1 MLLKFFRK
9 RKNMKRIMWGLA
21 IIIIPAFVVWGAGSS
36 GKNKSS
42 GPDYAGKLFGKKI
55 SHEDYY
61 NMYNVA
67 RDYAV
72 KSFGNNV
79 PDEFIDQMAWSRIML
94 LEEAKR
100 ENLRVTDQEL
110 IEKIVSFPVFQRH
123 GAFDKKL
130 YKTMLGDTA
139 KQFEDKFRDD
149 LLISRLKD
157 KVTSGVSV
165 TDEEVKNEYKKKFEK
180 IKSSYVFV
188 PFADSEKDAQ
198 CKDSDLENFYE
209 QNKKTF
215 KKGEQANV
223 NYLEVPYSGFDN
235 TVSIKDEA
243 IQRFFEEH
251 ITDFKK
257 PDSNENPT
265 LDDNIK
271 NSIRQKLTLEKK
283 ISLAE
288 ESGYRVLDQV
298 IQKKNLEEPAQA
310 NSLEVKETGFFSA
323 EEETPGIGW
332 SHEFSKTSFELA
344 KGQIN
349 NMLIKTDKG
358 FYIIQLKDK
367 KAPYVPDYSE
377 VKDAVKNTYIK
388 EESIKLSQKKSENIF
403 LDISSVIK
411 NNVKFEEA
419 VKKYG
424 LQVKQT
430 DFITRDGYIPEI
442 GPAKEFVDRAFS
454 VKTGQISEPFRSLQG
469 WVMLEPVESKGI
481 DEVKFI
487 EEKDKFRENLLAN
500 KKEAEFNK
508 YFEELQ
514 KRSEFVSYTNKQ

>member
-1 MLLKFFRK
+1 
-9 RKNMKRIMWGLA
+9 MWGLA

-36 GKNKSS
+36 GKNK
-42 GPDYAGKLFGKKI
+42 GDRPDYAGKLFGKKV
-55 SHEDYY
+55 SYEDYY

-79 PDEFIDQMAWSRIML
+79 PDEFIDQMAWSRIIL
-94 LEEAKR
+94 LEEAKKQ
-100 ENLRVTDQEL
+100 NLAVTDQEL

-139 KQFEDKFRDD
+139 KQFEEKFRDD

-157 KVTSGVSV
+157 KVMSGISVS
-165 TDEEVKNEYKKKFEK
+165 DKEVKEEYKKKFEK
-180 IKSSYVFV
+180 IKSSYVFI

-198 CKDSDLENFYE
+198 YKDSDLENFYE
-209 QNKKTF
+209 QNKRTF
-215 KKGEQANV
+215 KKSEQANV
-223 NYLEVPYSGFDN
+223 KYLEALYSEFDKA
-235 TVSIKDEA
+235 VSVKDEM

-257 PDSNENPT
+257 PDSNETPK

-288 ESGYRVLDQV
+288 ELGYRVLDQV
-298 IQKKNLEEPAQA
+298 AQKKNLEEPAQA
-310 NSLEVKETGFFSA
+310 NSMKVKETGFFSA
-323 EEETPGIGW
+323 EDEVPDIGW
-332 SHEFSKTSFELA
+332 SYEFSKASFELA

-358 FYIIQLKDK
+358 LYIIQLKDK

-377 VKDAVKNTYIK
+377 VKDAVKKTYLK
-388 EESIKLSQKKSENIF
+388 KESIKLSQKKSEDIF
-403 LDISSVIK
+403 LGISNVIK
-411 NNVKFEEA
+411 DGVKFEEA

-424 LQVKQT
+424 LQIKQT
-430 DFITRDGYIPEI
+430 DLIARDGYIPEI
-442 GPAKEFVDRAFS
+442 GPAKEFVDKAFS

-469 WVMLEPVESKGI
+469 WIMLEPVESKGI

-487 EEKDKFRENLLAN
+487 EEKDKFKENILAN

-508 YFEELQ
+508 YFEGLQ
-514 KRSEFVSYTNKQ
+514 KRAEFVSYTGKR